1 MTVLLLTLA
10 VFLLFLVY
18 ERVTLDRL
26 RRQVPLVISVTGT
39 RGKSSVVR
47 LLASVL
53 RASGRNVL
61 AKTTG
66 SQAQY
71 VLPDGTVRDVPR
83 RGMVSIL
90 EQKKTL
96 KKAASLGVECL
107 VVEIMSVHPEN
118 HLVESRKILKPDT
131 VLLTNVRRDH
141 TEAMG
146 ETVEDAARVL
156 ALDLVP
162 GAKVFLPGECQNL
175 VQQVLGSSSGV
186 RFLTSSVGES
196 RSLSL
201 KSRRRTHEVLSANY
215 DLVTTAAREMGIADE
230 VIARGIDQA
239 VQDIGEFKIWK
250 YKVDGKEIFAV
261 NAFAAND
268 PVSTTQL
275 LDSTRA
281 ALTGM
286 ATSFTGLLH
295 LRADRADRTLQ
306 WITALSGSIG
316 ESIGSLYVVGGHAR
330 ALARRVKKANVLSSD
345 DPQEIMRL
353 VGAEVQDH
361 AVIFGFGNI
370 GGLGARLVE
379 HWNRNGEPYG
389 T

>member
-1 MTVLLLTLA
+1 
-10 VFLLFLVY
+10 
-18 ERVTLDRL
+18 
-26 RRQVPLVISVTGT
+26 
-39 RGKSSVVR
+39 
-47 LLASVL
+47 
-53 RASGRNVL
+53 
-61 AKTTG
+61 
-66 SQAQY
+66 
-71 VLPDGTVRDVPR
+71 
-83 RGMVSIL
+83 
-90 EQKKTL
+90 
-96 KKAASLGVECL
+96 
-107 VVEIMSVHPEN
+107 
-118 HLVESRKILKPDT
+118 
-131 VLLTNVRRDH
+131 
-141 TEAMG
+141 
-146 ETVEDAARVL
+146 
-156 ALDLVP
+156 
-162 GAKVFLPGECQNL
+162 
-175 VQQVLGSSSGV
+175 
-186 RFLTSSVGES
+186 
-196 RSLSL
+196 
-201 KSRRRTHEVLSANY
+201 
-215 DLVTTAAREMGIADE
+215 MGIADE

-306 WITALSGSIG
+306 WITALSGSTG